1 MRLIVVDDEIEFA
14 RYAATVASGLGFDV
28 ETVDHGKKFQ
38 EAYQRAEP
46 DVVLLD
52 MVMPD
57 MDGIE
62 LVSWLSARQSKIH
75 LLIATGYNPKYVEMA
90 EVLGAQSCFLSIT
103 KLQKPLRAAELR
115 RVLRTIKD
123 D

>member
-1 MRLIVVDDEIEFA
+1 MRLLIVDDEIEFA
-14 RYAATVASGLGFDV
+14 KYVATVASGLGFDV
-28 ETVDHGKKFQ
+28 ESVSHAKSFQ
-38 EAYQRAEP
+38 EAYNRTEP

-62 LVSWLSARQSKIH
+62 LVTWLSERSSTVH
-75 LLIATGYNPKYVEMA
+75 LLIATGYNPKYAEMA
-90 EVLGAQSCFLSIT
+90 EVLGAQSSFGSIT

-115 RVLRTIKD
+115 KVLRAILD
-123 D
+123 F